1 VCCFVV
7 VVVVVF
13 WWDGVGGWV
22 FDGWETRHF
31 APFLAHG
38 YALLGMDL

>member
-13 WWDGVGGWV
+13 WWDL